1 MPKACQYW
9 MVKQEPSAYSWDDFV
24 RDKGTTW
31 TGVRNYQAR
40 INLRSMTIGDQ
51 VLFYHSVTDKAAVGI
66 AKVTRPAYPDPTAKE
81 GDWSCVDLAPVNAF
95 AKPVTLAAMRDEPE
109 LQDFG
114 LLRHTRLS
122 VIPLTR
128 KQFDTVLKMARK

>member
-1 MPKACQYW
+1 
-9 MVKQEPSAYSWDDFV
+9 MVKQEPSAYSWEDFV
-24 RDKGTTW
+24 RDQGTTW

-40 INLRSMTIGDQ
+40 IHLRSMKVGDQ

-66 AKVTRPAYPDPTAKE
+66 AKVTRAAYPDPTADE
-81 GDWSCVDLAPVNAF
+81 GEWVCVNLVPVKALPR
-95 AKPVTLAAMRDEPE
+95 PVTLAEMRNEPS

-122 VIPLTR
+122 VIPMTADH
-128 KQFDTVLKMARK
+128 FETVLALARK